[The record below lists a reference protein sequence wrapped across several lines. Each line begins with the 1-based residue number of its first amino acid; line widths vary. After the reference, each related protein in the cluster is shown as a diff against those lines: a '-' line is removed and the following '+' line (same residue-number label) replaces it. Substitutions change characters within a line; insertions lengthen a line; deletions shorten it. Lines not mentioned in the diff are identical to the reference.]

1 MAPPGL
7 SPDMSTLTAPQAPP
21 TPRPTLSA
29 VVRQVATSLLIAC
42 VIPVALF
49 YASFVVVGV
58 WAAMGAALAWSY
70 GAIAWRAWTGRRTS
84 GLLILT
90 ALVLTGRTAFA
101 LVSQSTFVYFLQPI
115 LSDLVVGLVFLISM
129 LTARPLVARLAG
141 DFYPMDDEL
150 AARRPVRIL
159 LSTLT
164 ALWATVCLAKAVTM
178 FWFLQTQ
185 SLEGF
190 VRIQSVATPTANVV
204 AAAATVAAAALV
216 ARREGMLAPRQ
227 ASLRA

>member
-141 DFYPMDDEL
+141 DFYPMTDEL
-150 AARRPVRIL
+150 AARRPIRIL

-164 ALWATVCLAKAVTM
+164 ALWATVCLTKAVTM

-190 VRIQSVATPTANVV
+190 
-204 AAAATVAAAALV
+204 
-216 ARREGMLAPRQ
+216 
-227 ASLRA
+227 